1 MQPDRPEAGPS
12 ARPSAAAEVREPPAS
27 LWGALGHVGPG
38 LILSA
43 AIVGSGELIATT
55 ALGARAG
62 FTLLW
67 VILLGCTVK
76 VAVQFEYGRAAIL
89 HGRPTLQAWNLG
101 DRRVDS
107 LHWSVHLA
115 ALFMVMNMAGQGGVI
130 GGAAEVGRFFWPG
143 PGLVGWLLLLALGV
157 GLSAG
162 SGRYRPVE
170 WTATALNA
178 VFLVGVFWCLWALQ
192 GTDLAF
198 TADDLLE
205 GLRFHLPE
213 GQWSLALAAFG
224 LTGIAS
230 GEITLYPYWCL
241 EKGYARWTGPR
252 EETAAW
258 RARARGWMRVMKVD
272 ALLSMVLYTLATCG
286 FYLLGATVLHA
297 RGELRDG
304 PALVVELSAMFTEV
318 LGPEFRWVFMVCAL
332 AVLFSTIFANSA
344 GFSRM
349 WADYFGL
356 RGWLAWGEERRRR
369 RVVAVVAW
377 VFPLIAA
384 GCYLGVGKPLLLVVV
399 MGITNALYLGVVGWQ
414 TLRFRYR
421 LTPATMRPSWRYDL
435 ALWLSLLAIGVMV
448 ALACHQLLS
457 SLWGA

>member
-1 MQPDRPEAGPS
+1 MPAP
-12 ARPSAAAEVREPPAS
+12 AAAPAVREPPATV
-27 LWGALGHVGPG
+27 WGALRHVGPG

-62 FTLLW
+62 FSLLW
-67 VILLGCTVK
+67 MILLGCTVK
-76 VAVQFEYGRAAIL
+76 VAVQLEYGRAAIL

-101 DRRVDS
+101 QRAGGG

-115 ALFMVMNMAGQGGVI
+115 ALFMLVNMAGQGGVI
-130 GGAAEVGRFFWPG
+130 GGAAEVGRYLWPF
-143 PGLVGWLLLLALGV
+143 PGLAGWLLGLALLV
-157 GLSAG
+157 GLLAG
-162 SGRYRPVE
+162 SGRYQPVE

-178 VFLVGVFWCLWALQ
+178 VFLAGVFGCLFALQ
-192 GTDLAF
+192 GTELAIRGRDLG
-198 TADDLLE
+198 E

-213 GQWSLALAAFG
+213 GNWSLALAAFG

-252 EETAAW
+252 EDTAAW
-258 RARARGWMRVMKVD
+258 RARARGWMRVMTVD
-272 ALLSMVLYTLATCG
+272 ALLSMLLYTLATCG

-297 RGELRDG
+297 RGELQDG
-304 PALVVELSAMFTEV
+304 PALVVQLSAMFTEV
-318 LGPEFRWVFMVCAL
+318 LGPGVRWVFMVCAL

-356 RGWLAWGEERRRR
+356 RGWLDWGEETRRRR
-369 RVVAVVAW
+369 TVAVAAW
-377 VFPLIAA
+377 VFPLLAA
-384 GCYLGVGKPLLLVVV
+384 GCYLGVGKPLLLVVL
-399 MGITNALYLGVVGWQ
+399 MGITNALYLAVVGWQ
-414 TLRFRYR
+414 TLRFRY
-421 LTPATMRPSWRYDL
+421 LLSPPAMRPSRLYDL
-435 ALWLSLLAIGVMV
+435 ALWISLLAIGAMV
-448 ALACHQLLS
+448 ALAVHNLLGQL
-457 SLWGA
+457 